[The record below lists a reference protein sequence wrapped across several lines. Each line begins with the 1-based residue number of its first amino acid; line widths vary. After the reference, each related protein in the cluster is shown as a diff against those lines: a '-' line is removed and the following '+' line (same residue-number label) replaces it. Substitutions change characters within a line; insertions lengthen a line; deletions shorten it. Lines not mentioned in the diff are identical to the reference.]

1 MRPPCHPSL
10 CSKVANRRA
19 LGEQPGAE
27 PSSAGFPQGL
37 GGWEEALGFV
47 SLGAQGWEDSWVQ
60 IYWVGPSVE
69 SHGTFK
75 NQKLPSEMDY
85 KFCFIIVLTSVM
97 DLRGQWRATPPHHP
111 PPRNVPEALPA
122 LKQSP
127 ALGCSPV
134 HVTLGSLPVNQHTC
148 HLLQGAFPDPPGF
161 ISQNSEVLY

>member
-10 CSKVANRRA
+10 CSEVANRRA

-97 DLRGQWRATPPHHP
+97 DPRGQWRATPPHHP
-111 PPRNVPEALPA
+111 PPPAMFLKPCLPSSSLLPWA
-122 LKQSP
+122 APQSMSLWG
-127 ALGCSPV
+127 ASP
-134 HVTLGSLPVNQHTC
+134 
-148 HLLQGAFPDPPGF
+148 
-161 ISQNSEVLY
+161 

>member
-10 CSKVANRRA
+10 CSEVANRRA

-97 DLRGQWRATPPHHP
+97 DPRGQWRATPPHHHP
-111 PPRNVPEALPA
+111 PPAMFLKPCLPSSSLLPWA
-122 LKQSP
+122 APQSMSLWG
-127 ALGCSPV
+127 ASP
-134 HVTLGSLPVNQHTC
+134 
-148 HLLQGAFPDPPGF
+148 
-161 ISQNSEVLY
+161 

>member
-10 CSKVANRRA
+10 CSEAVNRRA

-60 IYWVGPSVE
+60 TYWVGPSVE
-69 SHGTFK
+69 SHSTFK
-75 NQKLPSEMDY
+75 NQKLPSEMAH

-97 DLRGQWRATPPHHP
+97 DPRGQWLGPLQ
-111 PPRNVPEALPA
+111 VPEALPSP
-122 LKQSP
+122 KQSP
-127 ALGCSPV
+127 ALGWSPV
-134 HVTLGSLPVNQHTC
+134 HVTLGSLPINQHTH
-148 HLLQGAFPDPPGF
+148 HLLQGAFPDPPSF
-161 ISQNSEVLY
+161 ISQNSEVLH

>member
-10 CSKVANRRA
+10 CSEVANRRA

-111 PPRNVPEALPA
+111 PPAMFLKPCLPSSSLLPWA
-122 LKQSP
+122 APQSMSLWG
-127 ALGCSPV
+127 ASP
-134 HVTLGSLPVNQHTC
+134 
-148 HLLQGAFPDPPGF
+148 
-161 ISQNSEVLY
+161 